1 MTRYSDAVE
10 AAAFLNPGGERVLVL
25 LNKSDKE
32 VPVTVRE
39 AGYGMETMLTPH
51 SIHTICY

>member
-1 MTRYSDAVE
+1 MTRYSGAVE

-32 VPVTVRE
+32 EPVTVRE
-39 AGYGMETMLTPH
+39 AGCGTETVLMPH